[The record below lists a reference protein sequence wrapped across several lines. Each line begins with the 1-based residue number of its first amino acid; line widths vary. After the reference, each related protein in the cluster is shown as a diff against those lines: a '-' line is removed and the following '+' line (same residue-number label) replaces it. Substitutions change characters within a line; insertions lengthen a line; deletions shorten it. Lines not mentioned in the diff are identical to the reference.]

1 MKRISAP
8 VFLSPFLLI
17 VSLSILMLSGC
28 NNDNDNSGVQEQTF
42 KGHGNLAFVQQG
54 LLYTLNGTT
63 GDIKQITDSGRDL
76 QPAWSHD
83 GQWLAYI
90 NITEQDSGSGQLWLA
105 RQDGS
110 PARPIPG
117 LSQLVSRNSFSW
129 SSTANLLAVVMPD
142 GIWLVPAEGEPY
154 RLVQCKET
162 YSLAWSPDGNTIA
175 YSATLPLLPAEE
187 IQDRSDA
194 LYTIALDEGRPVEQL
209 VAKQAGIRVGAWW
222 PDGKGLLYWTAP
234 FHASSLAADGLPLS
248 SLRLGDSEH
257 KYLATGLAHK
267 GWLSLS
273 PQGAL
278 MMVSGM
284 DRIVWANKSLA
295 IINPVS
301 GARQNLVNPAGCVS
315 LDPTFSPKGD
325 RITFVAAKDLG
336 DEVWGFNDPEDLTAW
351 INTRTL
357 WLAQADGSN
366 PRPLTLAG
374 TGVYQPLWSK
384 DGKSI
389 LYVRDNALWLINS
402 EGGQTEKIVDL
413 LSEGEDLF
421 GFYGYLSYQDFIA
434 WHQP

>member
-17 VSLSILMLSGC
+17 VSFSILMLSGC
-28 NNDNDNSGVQEQTF
+28 NNDNDNSGVQAQAF

-63 GDIKQITDSGRDL
+63 GDIKQITDSGRAA

-110 PARPIPG
+110 PTRPIPG
-117 LSQLVSRNSFSW
+117 LPQSVASSGFFW
-129 SSTANLLAVVMPD
+129 SPTANLLAVVMPD
-142 GIWLVPAEGEPY
+142 DGIWLVPAAGKPY
-154 RLVQCKET
+154 RLVQHNLAS
-162 YSLAWSPDGNTIA
+162 YGLAWSPDGNSIA
-175 YSATLPLLPAEE
+175 YSALLPVEE
-187 IQDRSDA
+187 IQDRSNA
-194 LYTIALDEGRPVEQL
+194 LYTIGLDGGRPVEL
-209 VAKQAGIRVGAWW
+209 LMEKQAGIYVAAWW
-222 PDGKGLLYWTAP
+222 PDGKGLLYWTSYG
-234 FHASSLAADGLPLS
+234 ASQAYDGTPLYS
-248 SLRLGDSEH
+248 FRLGDSEAE
-257 KYLATGLAHK
+257 YLTAGLSYQ

-273 PQGAL
+273 PQGEL
-278 MMVSGM
+278 MMVSGLS
-284 DRIVWANKSLA
+284 RIVWANKSLT
-295 IINPVS
+295 IINPAS
-301 GARQNLVNPAGCVS
+301 GARQNLANPAGCVS
-315 LDPTFSPKGD
+315 LDPAFSPAGD
-325 RITFVAAKDLG
+325 RIAFVAAKDLG
-336 DEVWGFNDPEDLTAW
+336 DEVWPEDLTAW
-351 INTRTL
+351 VNTRTL

-366 PRPLTLAG
+366 PRPLTSAG

-402 EGGQTEKIVDL
+402 EGGQPKKIVDH
-413 LSEGEDLF
+413 LSEGED
-421 GFYGYLSYQDFIA
+421 FYGYRSEDFIA